1 MQQKVINKILGNIL
15 YKKFDRVCDALQTVL
30 NNDQLQLDET
40 TEKLL
45 SQLRER
51 NKIVSLDLKQFVETY
66 LIEIASLTDKR
77 DTSKHEQQITVWRRE
92 RQE

>member
-1 MQQKVINKILGNIL
+1 M
-15 YKKFDRVCDALQTVL
+15 YALQTIL

-92 RQE
+92 RQEQLDYQIHRFVTEQKKRI